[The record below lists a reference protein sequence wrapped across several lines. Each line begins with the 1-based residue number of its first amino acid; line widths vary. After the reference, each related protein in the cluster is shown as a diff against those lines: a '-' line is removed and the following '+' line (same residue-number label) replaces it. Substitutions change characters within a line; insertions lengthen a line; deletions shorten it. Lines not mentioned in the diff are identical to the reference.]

1 MRPLILV
8 TNDDGV
14 HSPGIIALFKAM
26 KELGEAYIIAPDR
39 ERSGDSCVCLALH
52 QSALRP
58 YLVVRAADR
67 ARCQSGFPFARREQ
81 GRPEMVESMVMDPQ
95 SGLMRKGGR

>member
-14 HSPGIIALFKAM
+14 HSSGIIALFKAM

-39 ERSGDSCVCLALH
+39 ERSAVGHSLTLH
-52 QSALRP
+52 RP
-58 YLVVRAADR
+58 L
-67 ARCQSGFPFARREQ
+67 
-81 GRPEMVESMVMDPQ
+81 
-95 SGLMRKGGR
+95 